1 MRTFDWKSFKD
12 KGKEKER
19 MKDEKSIEK
28 NLEELKEEAMN
39 PGGDKDIREIAKE
52 ILTEED

>member
-1 MRTFDWKSFKD
+1 MRTFDWKSFKE

-19 MKDEKSIEK
+19 MKDEKLLEQ
-28 NLEELKEEAMN
+28 NLEDLKREALN
-39 PGGDKDIREIAKE
+39 PGGEKDLREIAKE